1 MFISGANKLLEL
13 VNKNQNSH
21 FFLDEVHLSPS
32 QISSKVLAD
41 LHKTI
46 CTDSFLWV
54 ASQGDRPPRKS
65 DDNFKGNKVVL
76 ILDYNTFSF
85 FLTINEKIENL
96 WEQI

>member
-1 MFISGANKLLEL
+1 MEL
-13 VNKNQNSH
+13 INKNQNSH

-41 LHKTI
+41 LSKTI
-46 CTDSFLWV
+46 STDSFLWV

-65 DDNFKGNKVVL
+65 DDNFKGNTGP

-85 FLTINEKIENL
+85 FFLTSNDKIENL

>member
-1 MFISGANKLLEL
+1 MFISGSNKVLEL

-41 LHKTI
+41 LSKTI
-46 CTDSFLWV
+46 SKDSFLWV

-65 DDNFKGNKVVL
+65 DDNFKGNTGP
-76 ILDYNTFSF
+76 ILYYNTFSF
-85 FLTINEKIENL
+85 FFDK
-96 WEQI
+96 